1 MMTNDVTRRAFL
13 QAAVA
18 TAVAGSGSVLDA
30 QSSTPTSAQN
40 MSPASDSKAV
50 RFGIIGVGMQGSGL
64 LRNSVSLPGTQCVAA
79 ADLYEGRH
87 TVAKEIAG
95 ANIKTTRSY
104 RELLDDTSIECVIV
118 AAPDHWHRRLVVEA
132 AAAGKD
138 VYCEKPMS
146 HTIPDGITMVDAV
159 KKSGRILQVGS
170 QRVSS
175 PLFAKAKELLASGA
189 IGELTQVELTIGRN
203 SPTGAWEYPAPA
215 DLSPATLDWT
225 TWLGTAPKHEFD
237 PLTFVRWRCWHEYGT
252 GLAGDLMVHL
262 ISGMQFVTGI
272 NQPPDLASCVGG
284 IFRWKDGRN
293 MPDVQLVQ
301 LQYGAI
307 PVTARL
313 TLTTNT
319 PETTRIMGTHGL
331 IEIIENTLTCTP
343 QRGIDT
349 TPSYY
354 AKSFAKSLDEQYER
368 EWHAKN
374 DIMIHE
380 LPMEAGTIL
389 HGPTGDTR
397 PHLANFFEAVRTR
410 RPVVE
415 DVVFGHNAA
424 AACHMA
430 NLAYF
435 HKKSVT
441 YEYARQNPLA

>member
-1 MMTNDVTRRAFL
+1 MGADVTRRSFL

-18 TAVAGSGSVLDA
+18 TAVAGSTTMLEA
-30 QSSTPTSAQN
+30 QV
-40 MSPASDSKAV
+40 SPQVPQAAVDGKAV

-64 LRNSVSLPGTQCVAA
+64 LRNSISLPGTQCIAA
-79 ADLYEGRH
+79 ADLYDGRQ
-87 TVAKEIAG
+87 TLAKEIAG
-95 ANIKTTRSY
+95 PGIKTTRSY
-104 RELLDDTSIECVIV
+104 REVLDDSSIDCVIV

-132 AAAGKD
+132 VAAGKD

-146 HTIPDGITMVDAV
+146 HSVADGLEMVAAV
-159 KKSGRILQVGS
+159 KRSGRILQVGS

-175 PLFAKAKELLASGA
+175 PLFIKAREIIASGA
-189 IGELTQVELTIGRN
+189 LGELTQVELTIGRN

-262 ISGMQFVTGI
+262 ISGMQFLTGI
-272 NQPPDLASCVGG
+272 NQPPDLASCTGG

-301 LQYGAI
+301 LQYGSI
-307 PVTARL
+307 PVAARL

-319 PETTRIMGTHGL
+319 PETTRVMGTHGL
-331 IEIIENTLTCTP
+331 LEIVENTLTYTP

-349 TPSYY
+349 SPSYY
-354 AKSFAKSLDEQYER
+354 AGSFPRPVRDQYDQ
-368 EWHAKN
+368 EWHGKN
-374 DIMIHE
+374 DAAMHA
-380 LPMEAGTIL
+380 LSLEATTTL
-389 HGPTGDTR
+389 YGPTGDTR
-397 PHLANFFEAVRTR
+397 PHLANFFDAVRTR
-410 RPVVE
+410 KPVVE

-441 YEYARQNPLA
+441 YDFAKQNLLT

>member
-1 MMTNDVTRRAFL
+1 MNADVTRRSFL

-18 TAVAGSGSVLDA
+18 TAIAGSSTLLEA
-30 QSSTPTSAQN
+30 QTSAQAAQ
-40 MSPASDSKAV
+40 PAADGKAV

-64 LRNSVSLPGTQCVAA
+64 LRNSVSLPGTQCIAA
-79 ADLYEGRH
+79 ADLYDGRQAL
-87 TVAKEIAG
+87 AKEIAG
-95 ANIKTTRSY
+95 PGIKTTRSY
-104 RELLDDTSIECVIV
+104 REVLDDPSIDCVIV
-118 AAPDHWHRRLVVEA
+118 AAPDHWHKRLVVEA
-132 AAAGKD
+132 VAAGKD

-146 HTIPDGITMVDAV
+146 HSIADGLEMVAAV
-159 KKSGRILQVGS
+159 KRSGRILQVGS

-175 PLFAKAKELLASGA
+175 PLFAKAKEIIASGTL
-189 IGELTQVELTIGRN
+189 GELTQVELTIGRN

-215 DLSPATLDWT
+215 DLSPATLVWA

-237 PLTFVRWRCWHEYGT
+237 PMTYVRWRCWHEYGT

-262 ISGMQFVTGI
+262 ISGMQFITGI
-272 NQPPDLASCVGG
+272 NQPPDMASCLGG
-284 IFRWKDGRN
+284 IYRWKDGRN

-301 LQYGAI
+301 LQYGSI
-307 PVTARL
+307 PVSARL

-319 PETTRIMGTHGL
+319 PETTRVMGTHGVL
-331 IEIIENTLTCTP
+331 EIVENTLTYTP
-343 QRGIDT
+343 QLGTDT
-349 TPSYY
+349 GPSYY
-354 AKSFAKSLDEQYER
+354 AGSFPRPAREQYEQ

-374 DIMIHE
+374 DAAMRNPPFE
-380 LPMEAGTIL
+380 ETTTL

-410 RPVVE
+410 KPVVE

-441 YEYARQNPLA
+441 YDFAKQNPLT